1 MLSQSNLVH
10 LTLTLHSDFLHLL
23 EKVVVA
29 QDAHK
34 PVIGAEGFKAVM
46 GDWDGMRLGQG
57 ICNYFHNTLHHL
69 HIFIVH
75 VTWRD
80 REGEDEMHQQ
90 HESSASSCDHFRNAK
105 RRQAFCLKV
114 KNRRAE

>member
-34 PVIGAEGFKAVM
+34 PVICKI
-46 GDWDGMRLGQG
+46 QG
-57 ICNYFHNTLHHL
+57 TPHTQFQNPNNILSVSTLLNVYIICINCPEMYCLLPSSTINQSGPL
-69 HIFIVH
+69 
-75 VTWRD
+75 REKKESESNK
-80 REGEDEMHQQ
+80 EGE
-90 HESSASSCDHFRNAK
+90 
-105 RRQAFCLKV
+105 RRYL
-114 KNRRAE
+114 R